1 MFINRLLINE
11 GGKYIDKTSSFSSDL
26 LKTGLVTG
34 ALFSDV
40 NQDSWIDLLIVHE
53 LGTVTYFQNNKGVSF
68 TDVSEKH
75 GLKERSGWY
84 NSISGN
90 DIDLDGD
97 IDYVVTNFGLN
108 TKYHASKK
116 HPYQI
121 YYGDL
126 DNSGKSHIIETE
138 YEGDKHFPIRGK
150 SCSSNAMPS
159 LLDKFETFHKYAVSE
174 VDEIYQADLLALAD
188 VFTVNN
194 LESGV
199 LINHGEGKKFEWRP
213 LPRLAQI
220 SPSFGLSVNDLNG
233 DSYPDIL
240 LAQNFFHSEPETGK
254 MSGGLGM
261 LLYGSKEGTF
271 TPVWPK
277 ESGVIIPEDATRL
290 IVHDVNLDMYP
301 DFIVG
306 INNGPARWFINKK
319 KEGKFLGFELSST
332 TQNHRSIGA
341 KVSVFFKDKS
351 KISQEIYSGSS
362 YLSQSGKTLWFGI
375 SQKTPIYAEV
385 IWPNGSLTKHPLN
398 SNINRIIK
406 LNIAIKDKV
415 KDSTL

>member
-1 MFINRLLINE
+1 
-11 GGKYIDKTSSFSSDL
+11 
-26 LKTGLVTG
+26 
-34 ALFSDV
+34 
-40 NQDSWIDLLIVHE
+40 
-53 LGTVTYFQNNKGVSF
+53 
-68 TDVSEKH
+68 
-75 GLKERSGWY
+75 
-84 NSISGN
+84 
-90 DIDLDGD
+90 
-97 IDYVVTNFGLN
+97 
-108 TKYHASKK
+108 
-116 HPYQI
+116 
-121 YYGDL
+121 
-126 DNSGKSHIIETE
+126 
-138 YEGDKHFPIRGK
+138 
-150 SCSSNAMPS
+150 
-159 LLDKFETFHKYAVSE
+159 
-174 VDEIYQADLLALAD
+174 
-188 VFTVNN
+188 
-194 LESGV
+194 
-199 LINHGEGKKFEWRP
+199 
-213 LPRLAQI
+213 
-220 SPSFGLSVNDLNG
+220 
-233 DSYPDIL
+233 
-240 LAQNFFHSEPETGK
+240 

-277 ESGVIIPEDATRL
+277 ESGVIIPEDATSL

-406 LNIAIKDKV
+406 LNIAIKEM
-415 KDSTL
+415 